1 MDSLSFRLVRPMNRL
16 TQLALLKHFQC
27 HPEQLTAFNAK
38 LIQRYALLDYVDH
51 RTMLEILT
59 KMAKQPPT
67 TASLI
72 GLRQTLQAVQRFPLA
87 LEADKRAFET
97 ELLNSVLATPA
108 DTLSSVEYGA
118 LWSFTTQTT
127 AWEDVL
133 RLSNTFPLQS
143 TLPLQSEREF
153 RIVLNQ
159 MLMSAIPVALTSPVS
174 SSMDSQPRGVRLLK
188 ELVGE
193 ETALKRA
200 FDGIVHSDAC
210 WTERESAVFTFVG
223 VVHALGRWPS
233 EHIPEEKA
241 WKQLALHPTTSHDVD
256 LHQLLRVLVRVYS
269 PLVPEYV
276 RESLDEAMSTDLWR
290 CYSELPNAPVAV
302 FFGLGEPRLRFPDD
316 QKTEE
321 EHAMDRDEKTQ
332 EGLATTSQ
340 SRQMQEAL
348 RRLHE
353 RAVEKQLRSDGPPLG
368 VSVLINLL
376 ISNTFLRV
384 QGDLFHAIIAALKG
398 ALASPSSLRSVTPL
412 QAAII
417 AACLNQVQQ
426 MLTGTHASSL
436 TVGDTGKDMEAIA
449 RLLLPLLSYKHMKD
463 HGSARCVSMLLC
475 DCPCWTRE
483 WGLEEGCLNLLRE
496 HAQDGF
502 TRAQLQRILKC
513 DSHGLLSLPVEVKGI
528 LEKQAAE
535 VPER

>member
-51 RTMLEILT
+51 RTMLDILT

-67 TASLI
+67 TASFI
-72 GLRQTLQAVQRFPLA
+72 GLRQTLQAVQRFPLD

-188 ELVGE
+188 ELVGQ

-200 FDGIVHSDAC
+200 FDGIVRSDAC

-269 PLVPEYV
+269 PFVPEYV

-321 EHAMDRDEKTQ
+321 GHAMDRDEKTH

-412 QAAII
+412 QAVII
-417 AACLNQVQQ
+417 AACLNQVQK
-426 MLTGTHASSL
+426 MSTGTHASSL

-449 RLLLPLLSYKHMKD
+449 RLLLP
-463 HGSARCVSMLLC
+463 
-475 DCPCWTRE
+475 
-483 WGLEEGCLNLLRE
+483 
-496 HAQDGF
+496 F
-502 TRAQLQRILKC
+502 
-513 DSHGLLSLPVEVKGI
+513 
-528 LEKQAAE
+528 
-535 VPER
+535 